1 MIRQTLALVPA
12 VVMIV
17 AGSVLLAL
25 SQWRRWFETGLAL
38 YLYGQTFFYL
48 ASPSLDGLRRRLRI
62 SRLGALRAR
71 WAIHAAAGSLF
82 IVGAVTSLKPA
93 FAAVVTG
100 AVLCWTSMSG
110 WAVWRSRGRVE
121 SESDADATLQ

>member
-1 MIRQTLALVPA
+1 MIRQTLALGLV

-17 AGSVLLAL
+17 AGSVLLAS

-71 WAIHAAAGSLF
+71 WAIHAAAGILF

-93 FAAVVTG
+93 LAAVVTS
-100 AVLCWTSMSG
+100 AVLWWTSMSG
-110 WAVWRSRGRVE
+110 WAVWRSRGHVE
-121 SESDADATLQ
+121 SESDADASLR

>member
-38 YLYGQTFFYL
+38 YLYGQAFFYL

-71 WAIHAAAGSLF
+71 WAIHAAAGILF
-82 IVGAVTSLKPA
+82 VVGAVTSLKPA
-93 FAAVVTG
+93 FAALVTC

-121 SESDADATLQ
+121 SESDADATLR

>member
-1 MIRQTLALVPA
+1 VIRQTLALVPA

-38 YLYGQTFFYL
+38 YLYGQAFFYL
-48 ASPSLDGLRRRLRI
+48 ARPSLDGFRRRVRI
-62 SRLGALRAR
+62 SRLGALRTR
-71 WAIHAAAGSLF
+71 WAIHAAAGILF
-82 IVGAVTSLKPA
+82 VMSAVTSLKPA
-93 FAAVVTG
+93 FAALVTC
-100 AVLCWTSMSG
+100 AVLCWTSMIG